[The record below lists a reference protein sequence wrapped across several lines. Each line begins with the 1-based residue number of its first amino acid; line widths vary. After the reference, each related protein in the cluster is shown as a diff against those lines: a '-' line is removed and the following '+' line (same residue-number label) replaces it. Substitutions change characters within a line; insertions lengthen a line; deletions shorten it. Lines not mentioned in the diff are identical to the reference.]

1 MYNKIRTNGT
11 LLAWFGVILL
21 APDALLIRFSGLDGI
36 ALLFWRGLLAGGTLL
51 ILWMCFSGKQAKQ
64 DWAVILSPIGLFFVL
79 IHVIN
84 VIAFAIGITMTSA
97 VVMLT
102 GLATMPLFTIL
113 FSIPILGERPNWQ
126 TWLAVICCMFGILI
140 VVLSGHQAI
149 GAPKGSPIIGGF
161 LGVSA
166 AAGLGLTMVLKRRN
180 PKLPILLSAGWANII
195 SVILAWGILGQQI
208 PTLPQT
214 ALGLNHYN
222 DNGNNSPPP
231 SLLRPNGSPPL
242 HHRHHRRSNNAN
254 RKHNGPPMGMAR
266 NNRTPKPPNGP
277 RFSNS
282 DSITRILFFEGGEGK
297 WRKLKT

>member
-1 MYNKIRTNGT
+1 MYNKLKTNGT

-21 APDALLIRFSGLDGI
+21 APDALLIRFSALDGI

-64 DWAVILSPIGLFFVL
+64 DWVVILSPIGLFFVL

-84 VIAFAIGITMTSA
+84 VIAFALGITMTSA

-126 TWLAVICCMFGILI
+126 TWLAVMFCMFGILI

-180 PKLPILLSAGWANII
+180 PKLPILLSAGWANLI
-195 SVILAWGILGQQI
+195 SVILAWAILGQQI

-214 ALGLNHYN
+214 ALGLTSLMIMGTIVLPLAFFALMVAPRYTTATTV
-222 DNGNNSPPP
+222 GLIMLTESIMGPLWVWLGTTERPSPLMALGSAIVIA
-231 SLLRPNGSPPL
+231 SLGYYFLRAQKGGSG
-242 HHRHHRRSNNAN
+242 S
-254 RKHNGPPMGMAR
+254 
-266 NNRTPKPPNGP
+266 
-277 RFSNS
+277 
-282 DSITRILFFEGGEGK
+282 
-297 WRKLKT
+297 

>member
-1 MYNKIRTNGT
+1 MYNKLKTNGT

-51 ILWMCFSGKQAKQ
+51 ILWMCFSGDKAKQ

-84 VIAFAIGITMTSA
+84 VIAFALGITMTSA

-126 TWLAVICCMFGILI
+126 TWLAVMFCMFGILI

-195 SVILAWGILGQQI
+195 SVILAWAILGQQI

-214 ALGLNHYN
+214 ALGLTSLMIMGTIILPIAFFALMVAPRYTSATTV
-222 DNGNNSPPP
+222 GLIMLTESIMGPLWVWLGTTERPSPLMALGSAIVIA
-231 SLLRPNGSPPL
+231 SLGYYFLRAEKGGSG
-242 HHRHHRRSNNAN
+242 S
-254 RKHNGPPMGMAR
+254 
-266 NNRTPKPPNGP
+266 
-277 RFSNS
+277 
-282 DSITRILFFEGGEGK
+282 
-297 WRKLKT
+297 

>member
-1 MYNKIRTNGT
+1 MYNRLRANGT

-36 ALLFWRGLLAGGTLL
+36 ALLFWRGLLAGGTFL
-51 ILWMCFSGKQAKQ
+51 ILWMCFSGAKAKQ
-64 DWAVILSPIGLFFVL
+64 DWVFILSPIGLFFVFV
-79 IHVIN
+79 HFIN

-126 TWLAVICCMFGILI
+126 TWLAVACCMFGILI

-149 GAPKGSPIIGGF
+149 GAPKGNPIIGGF

-180 PKLPILLSAGWANII
+180 PKLPILLSAGWANLI
-195 SVILAWGILGQQI
+195 SVVLAWSILGQQI
-208 PTLPQT
+208 PILPETTLGLVSLIIMGIIILPLAFFALMVAPRYT
-214 ALGLNHYN
+214 SATTVGLIMLTESIMGPLWVWLGTAERPSPLMALGSAIVIL
-222 DNGNNSPPP
+222 
-231 SLLRPNGSPPL
+231 SLGYY
-242 HHRHHRRSNNAN
+242 
-254 RKHNGPPMGMAR
+254 
-266 NNRTPKPPNGP
+266 
-277 RFSNS
+277 F
-282 DSITRILFFEGGEGK
+282 
-297 WRKLKT
+297 LKAEK

>member
-11 LLAWFGVILL
+11 LLAWCGVILL

-51 ILWMCFSGKQAKQ
+51 ILWMCFSGDKARE
-64 DWAVILSPIGLFFVL
+64 DWAVILSPIGIFFVF

-214 ALGLNHYN
+214 PLALISLIIMGIIVLPLAFFALMVAPRYTTATTVGLIMLTESIMGPLWVWLGTTERPSPLMALG
-222 DNGNNSPPP
+222 SAIVIA
-231 SLLRPNGSPPL
+231 SLGYYFLR
-242 HHRHHRRSNNAN
+242 AE
-254 RKHNGPPMGMAR
+254 K
-266 NNRTPKPPNGP
+266 
-277 RFSNS
+277 
-282 DSITRILFFEGGEGK
+282 
-297 WRKLKT
+297 

>member
-1 MYNKIRTNGT
+1 MYNKLKTNGT

-51 ILWMCFSGKQAKQ
+51 ILWMCFSGDKARE
-64 DWAVILSPIGLFFVL
+64 DWAVILSPIGIFFVF

-166 AAGLGLTMVLKRRN
+166 AAGLGLTMVLKRKN

-195 SVILAWGILGQQI
+195 SVILAWAILGQQI

-214 ALGLNHYN
+214 ALGLTSLMIMGTIVLPLAFLALMVAPRYTSATTV
-222 DNGNNSPPP
+222 GLIMLTESIMGPLWVWLGTTERPSPLMALGSAIVIA
-231 SLLRPNGSPPL
+231 SLGYYFLRAEKGGSG
-242 HHRHHRRSNNAN
+242 S
-254 RKHNGPPMGMAR
+254 
-266 NNRTPKPPNGP
+266 
-277 RFSNS
+277 
-282 DSITRILFFEGGEGK
+282 
-297 WRKLKT
+297 

>member
-1 MYNKIRTNGT
+1 MYNKLKTNGT

-64 DWAVILSPIGLFFVL
+64 DWAVISSPIGIFFVF

-113 FSIPILGERPNWQ
+113 FSIPILGERQNWQ
-126 TWLAVICCMFGILI
+126 TWLAVMFCMFGILI

-214 ALGLNHYN
+214 PLALTSLMIMGTIVLPLAFFALMVAPRYTTATTVGLIMLTESIMGPLWVWLGTTERPSPLMALG
-222 DNGNNSPPP
+222 SAIVIA
-231 SLLRPNGSPPL
+231 SLGYYFLR
-242 HHRHHRRSNNAN
+242 AE
-254 RKHNGPPMGMAR
+254 K
-266 NNRTPKPPNGP
+266 
-277 RFSNS
+277 
-282 DSITRILFFEGGEGK
+282 
-297 WRKLKT
+297 

>member
-1 MYNKIRTNGT
+1 MYSQFKTNGT

-36 ALLFWRGLLAGGTLL
+36 ALLFWRGVLAGGTLL
-51 ILWMCFSGKQAKQ
+51 ILWMCFNGAKAKQ
-64 DWAVILSPIGLFFVL
+64 DWAVILSPIGLCFVL

-84 VIAFAIGITMTSA
+84 VIAFALGITMTSA

-113 FSIPILGERPNWQ
+113 FSIPLLGERPNWQ

-161 LGVSA
+161 LGVLA
-166 AAGLGLTMVLKRRN
+166 AAGLGLTMVLKRKN
-180 PKLPILLSAGWANII
+180 PKLPILLSVGWANLL
-195 SVILAWGILGQQI
+195 SVVLAWGILGQQI

-214 ALGLNHYN
+214 PLALISLIIMGIIILPLAFLALMVAPRYTTATTVGLIMLTESIMGPLWVWLGTTERPSPLMALGSAIVIL
-222 DNGNNSPPP
+222 
-231 SLLRPNGSPPL
+231 SLGYYFLR
-242 HHRHHRRSNNAN
+242 AE
-254 RKHNGPPMGMAR
+254 K
-266 NNRTPKPPNGP
+266 
-277 RFSNS
+277 
-282 DSITRILFFEGGEGK
+282 
-297 WRKLKT
+297 